1 MDRVRDQSF
10 YKRQK
15 ELELELSE
23 IEGCLK
29 KCKEEEEVY
38 ALLER
43 AAKTSRVIE
52 DLQALESAELLRGA
66 DIVGMTTT
74 GAAKNRKLVQLLGC
88 EVVLL
93 EEAGQV
99 SSALLLLALNTSVT
113 HYISAQQNVYMTTIY
128 ISYIAHLIDF
138 RAFFSCQV
146 YFSHQFATLLPP

>member
-1 MDRVRDQSF
+1 MDNILEEIIKVTPKVVRIGSRSNSESLEKHNLSSIRRAIAVERVRDQSF

-23 IEGCLK
+23 IESCLK
-29 KCKEEEEVY
+29 KCKEEEIY

-43 AAKTSRVIE
+43 AAKTSRVME

-88 EVVLL
+88 EVVLM

-99 SSALLLLALNTSVT
+99 SSALLLLS
-113 HYISAQQNVYMTTIY
+113 
-128 ISYIAHLIDF
+128 
-138 RAFFSCQV
+138 
-146 YFSHQFATLLPP
+146 

>member
-88 EVVLL
+88 EVVLM

-99 SSALLLLALNTSVT
+99 SSALLLLA
-113 HYISAQQNVYMTTIY
+113 
-128 ISYIAHLIDF
+128 
-138 RAFFSCQV
+138 
-146 YFSHQFATLLPP
+146 

>member
-1 MDRVRDQSF
+1 MQRGATIQTEEKQFQNNMVVVRTLATLQPWKNNILAEASSSNSQCSNNTIKWRIWKASLKTKDF
-10 YKRQK
+10 
-15 ELELELSE
+15 E
-23 IEGCLK
+23 K

-74 GAAKNRKLVQLLGC
+74 AAAKNRKLVQLLGC
-88 EVVLL
+88 EVVLM

-99 SSALLLLALNTSVT
+99 SSALLLLS
-113 HYISAQQNVYMTTIY
+113 
-128 ISYIAHLIDF
+128 
-138 RAFFSCQV
+138 
-146 YFSHQFATLLPP
+146 